1 MGALL
6 AGLVTGLSLIVAI
19 GAQNAFVLRQGL
31 ARAQVTP
38 IVVVCAASDLVLIVS
53 GVAGLGALIAHRPSL
68 LAAIT
73 WGGAAF
79 LLIYAVRAAVRALR
93 PAVMSSPSSPSGLSS
108 DGAAISRRPAAVGTA
123 LALTWLNPHVYLDTV
138 LLLGTL
144 AAAWGRT
151 GQWWFAAGAG
161 LASIGWFC
169 GLGYGS
175 RLLRG
180 FFGSPRSWRILDL
193 IIAAVMLGLALA
205 LVLDGPTP

>member
-1 MGALL
+1 MA
-6 AGLVTGLSLIVAI
+6 
-19 GAQNAFVLRQGL
+19 
-31 ARAQVTP
+31 
-38 IVVVCAASDLVLIVS
+38 
-53 GVAGLGALIAHRPSL
+53 GVAGLGALIAHRPAL
-68 LAAIT
+68 LTVIT

-79 LLIYAVRAAVRALR
+79 LMAYALRAAARALR
-93 PAVMSSPSSPSGLSS
+93 PSSLTTA
-108 DGAAISRRPAAVGTA
+108 GAAISRRPAAIAGA

-161 LASIGWFC
+161 LASILWFC

-180 FFGSPRSWRILDL
+180 FFGSPRSWQILDL
-193 IIAAVMLGLALA
+193 VIAAVMLGLAVA
-205 LVLDGPTP
+205 LVVDWSAR

>member
-38 IVVVCAASDLVLIVS
+38 IVVVCAVSDLVLIVA
-53 GVAGLGALIAHRPSL
+53 GVAGLGTLIAHRPSL
-68 LAAIT
+68 LTAIT

-79 LLIYAVRAAVRALR
+79 LLTYALRAAARALR
-93 PAVMSSPSSPSGLSS
+93 PASLTIE
-108 DGAAISRRPAAVGTA
+108 GAAISRRPAAVGTA

-151 GQWWFAAGAG
+151 GQWWFAVGAG
-161 LASIGWFC
+161 LASIFWFC

-180 FFGSPRSWRILDL
+180 LFSSPQSWRILDL
-193 IIAAVMLGLALA
+193 VIAAVMLGLATA
-205 LVLDGPTP
+205 LVLHATTR

>member
-1 MGALL
+1 MVPTVGRMGALA
-6 AGLVTGLSLIVAI
+6 AGLVTGLTLIVAI

-38 IVVVCAASDLVLIVS
+38 VVVVCAASDLVLIVA
-53 GVAGLGALIAHRPSL
+53 GVAGLGTLIAHRPSL
-68 LAAIT
+68 LTVIT

-79 LLIYAVRAAVRALR
+79 LLFYALRAAARA
-93 PAVMSSPSSPSGLSS
+93 VHPSGLTA
-108 DGAAISRRPAAVGTA
+108 GGGAISRRPAAVGTA

-161 LASIGWFC
+161 LASILWFC

-193 IIAAVMLGLALA
+193 IIAAVMLGLAIA
-205 LVLDGPTP
+205 LVLDRSAT

>member
-1 MGALL
+1 MGALV
-6 AGLVTGLSLIVAI
+6 AGLGTGLSLIVAI

-31 ARAQVTP
+31 VRSQVTP
-38 IVVVCAASDLVLIVS
+38 IVLVCAGSDLLLIVA
-53 GVAGLGALIAHRPSL
+53 GVAGLGTLIDQRPSL
-68 LAAIT
+68 LTAIT

-79 LLIYAVRAAVRALR
+79 LLIYAVRAAARAMR
-93 PAVMSSPSSPSGLSS
+93 PSSLSI
-108 DGAAISRRPAAVGTA
+108 DGAAIARRPAAVGTA

-138 LLLGTL
+138 LLIGTL

-161 LASIGWFC
+161 LASVLWFC

-193 IIAAVMLGLALA
+193 VIAAVMLGLAIA
-205 LVLDGPTP
+205 LVLGGSRQ

>member
-38 IVVVCAASDLVLIVS
+38 IVVVCAGSDLVLIVA

-68 LAAIT
+68 LTVIT

-79 LLIYAVRAAVRALR
+79 LLIYALRAAARAVR
-93 PAVMSSPSSPSGLSS
+93 PSSLTAE
-108 DGAAISRRPAAVGTA
+108 GAAISRRRTAVGTA

-151 GQWWFAAGAG
+151 GRWWFAAGAG
-161 LASIGWFC
+161 LASIFWFC
-169 GLGYGS
+169 GVGYGS

-180 FFGSPRSWRILDL
+180 LFSSPRSWRVLDL
-193 IIAAVMLGLALA
+193 IIAAVMLGLAIA
-205 LVLDGPTP
+205 LVLDGTTR

>member
-1 MGALL
+1 MGAFV
-6 AGLVTGLSLIVAI
+6 AGLITGLSLIVAI

-31 ARAQVTP
+31 ARVQVTP
-38 IVVVCAASDLVLIVS
+38 IVLVCAASDLVLIVA
-53 GVAGLGALIAHRPSL
+53 GVAGLGALIAHRPAL
-68 LAAIT
+68 LTVIT

-79 LLIYAVRAAVRALR
+79 LMVYALRAAARALR
-93 PAVMSSPSSPSGLSS
+93 PSSLST
-108 DGAAISRRPAAVGTA
+108 DGAAISRRPAAIAGA

-161 LASIGWFC
+161 LASILWFC

-180 FFGSPRSWRILDL
+180 FFGSPRSWQILDL
-193 IIAAVMLGLALA
+193 VIAAVMLGLAVA
-205 LVLDGPTP
+205 LVVDWSAR